1 VDKLAAVFTLGLIF
15 AMALASGFLVVS
27 TIFHMIDEI
36 MRVM

>member
-1 VDKLAAVFTLGLIF
+1 MDRIAAIFTLGLIF
-15 AMALASGFLVVS
+15 AMAVASGVLVVS